1 MIFQRLASLFKI
13 RTEETRL
20 VILVGALFMCI
31 QAGGGMG
38 DNAAS
43 ALFLLRFGAEFL
55 PYMYLVLGGFSF
67 ICILAYTAALGRF
80 KKGQFFLWMLAGFAG
95 ILVLERAAILRPSS
109 FLYPTL
115 WLTINGLSLILGTF
129 VWNLA
134 GEVCDARQAKRLFP
148 LFTSAGIL
156 GSVLGNSIT
165 GVIARLLGTDNL
177 ILLYAALLGLAFL
190 LTYRITRSYLK
201 PATRSAKSQN
211 LLKDLRVGFDF
222 VRGSSLMRLIA
233 YASILFSIL
242 FFAIAFPFNKVVSAS
257 FPDEAQVAG
266 FLGLFS
272 SLTTAATLIVSLFIA
287 NRLYARLGIVNSV
300 LLMPIA
306 YIFGF
311 VAFAFSYNLFGAT
324 TARFAQLVI
333 LSGVAGTA
341 WSALFN
347 VVPSQKR
354 AQVLAFQNGVPSQI
368 GVMLSGVLLI
378 VGEKALNPQ
387 QVLLM
392 GIALALVCA
401 VLIWRMRSAYGEALI
416 AALRAGRVEVF
427 NAQDTAFAGLQEDA
441 FAVSMVVQSL
451 QDPKPTTRRLAA
463 EIISRMRA
471 VSAIPI
477 LLKSVSDSDAS
488 VRSAVLKTLGE
499 LKVSDS
505 IDAILTCLE
514 DSEGDV
520 RVSALAALS
529 GFELESNPS
538 LLAKIENL
546 TNDPDLKV
554 QMQAAVVLAKFDSG
568 RRASTI
574 LNDLLEASELNHRI
588 LALEMLAQVSVV
600 LNKEAREL
608 FNIQPVVSALQDP
621 LPLIRKTACQV
632 LSHFGNE
639 MVIKNILQRLYDTD
653 ASVRRAAAESLH
665 GFGASAQSSIIQVLQ
680 SKKGYAQA
688 AALDALSADDPAI
701 HHALLEYVRQEIL
714 DVRSLRLQLQ
724 SLAGD
729 GRALMF
735 LRDRLQIRMTSSEE
749 RLIKTVGL
757 FGNPQAMDLVRKSL
771 HAPDNES
778 RAASLETLETLGDKR
793 LTQEIIPLLEENLN
807 QGHSVGHSP
816 EGPADALGIL
826 LTDYDDWVRVLSIR
840 AIYELDLRRFIPKL
854 SEIQSDQH
862 PFVGQSAR
870 ETLIQFDKEKSMN
883 TLQTVSTLERIL
895 LLREVPIF
903 ADLSPE
909 DLKQVAEIAQEQW
922 IPDGTIICR
931 DGEDGDSMY
940 IIVAGQVQILKGAE
954 GSEKTLA
961 VRGVGDFVGEMA
973 IIESGPRV
981 ATLRAQGDV
990 RALVIDG
997 DAFNAILRDR
1007 QNVAIS
1013 VMRTLSRRLR
1023 EMVS

>member
-1 MIFQRLASLFKI
+1 MIVQRLASLLKV
-13 RTEETRL
+13 RAEETRL

-55 PYMYLVLGGFSF
+55 PYMYLVLGGFNF
-67 ICILAYTAALGRF
+67 LCTLAYTAALGRF
-80 KKGQFFLWMLAGFAG
+80 KKGRFFVWMLAGFVA
-95 ILVLERAAILRPSS
+95 ILILERVAIVRPAS
-109 FLYPTL
+109 FLYPVL

-129 VWNLA
+129 IWNLA

-165 GVIARLLGTDNL
+165 GVVAKILGTDNL
-177 ILLYAALLGLAFL
+177 ILLYAALLGFALL
-190 LTYRITRSYLK
+190 LTYIITRSHLK
-201 PATRSAKSQN
+201 PAARSAKSQN
-211 LLKDLRVGFDF
+211 LLKDLRVGYDF

-242 FFAIAFPFNKVVSAS
+242 FFTIAFPFNKVVSAS
-257 FPDEAQVAG
+257 YPDEAQVAG

-272 SLTTAATLIVSLFIA
+272 SLTTAATLIVSLFVA

-300 LLMPIA
+300 LLMPIT
-306 YIFGF
+306 YILGL

-333 LSGVAGTA
+333 LGGVAGTA

-378 VGEKALNPQ
+378 IGEKALNPQ
-387 QVLLM
+387 QVLLT
-392 GIALALVCA
+392 GTILALVCA
-401 VLIWRMRSAYGEALI
+401 VMIWRMRSAYGDALI

-427 NAQDTAFAGLQEDA
+427 SAQDTAFVGLQNDA
-441 FAVSMVVQSL
+441 FAVNVALQSL
-451 QDPKPTTRRLAA
+451 HDPKPTTRRLAV
-463 EIISRMRA
+463 EIIGKMGA
-471 VSAIPI
+471 VTAIPA
-477 LLKSVSDSDAS
+477 LKESLADPDSN
-488 VRSAVLKTLGE
+488 VRSAILQTLGE
-499 LKVSDS
+499 LKTEDTV
-505 IDAILTCLE
+505 DAILTAVN
-514 DSEGDV
+514 DSEADV
-520 RVSALAALS
+520 RISALAALS
-529 GFELESNPS
+529 RVEFEPTPAF
-538 LLAKIENL
+538 LATIENL
-546 TNDPDLKV
+546 TQDSNLKV
-554 QMQAAVVLAKFDSG
+554 KMQAAVVMAKSDSG
-568 RRASTI
+568 RHASA
-574 LNDLLEASELNHRI
+574 LANDLLASNEPEHRV
-588 LALEMLAQVSVV
+588 LALEMLAQVSAV
-600 LNKEAREL
+600 LTKEAKES
-608 FNIQPVVSALQDP
+608 FNIQPAISALEDSM
-621 LPLIRKTACQV
+621 PLIRKTACHA
-632 LSHFGNE
+632 LGSFGNE
-639 MVIKNILQRLYDTD
+639 AAIKNLLQRLSDSD
-653 ASVRRAAAESLH
+653 SSVRRAAADSLR
-665 GFGASAQSSIIQVLQ
+665 GFGASAQAGLVQVLQ
-680 SKKGYAQA
+680 SKNGNAQE
-688 AALDALSADDPAI
+688 AALDALSGNDSATYD
-701 HHALLEYVRQEIL
+701 ALLEYVRQEIL
-714 DVRSLRLQLQ
+714 DVRSQRLRLH

-729 GRALMF
+729 GRALTY
-735 LRDRLQIRMTSSEE
+735 LRDRLQTRMTSSEE

-771 HAPDNES
+771 HATDNES

-793 LTQEIIPLLEENLN
+793 LTQEIIPLLEESLN
-807 QGHSVGHSP
+807 QDPQNGL
-816 EGPADALGIL
+816 PADRAAEVLDAL
-826 LTDYDDWVRVLSIR
+826 LTDYDDWVRVLSMR
-840 AIYELDLRRFIPKL
+840 AIYELDLRTFIPKL
-854 SEIQSDQH
+854 DKIQSDPH
-862 PFVGQSAR
+862 PFVAQAAR
-870 ETLIQFDKEKSMN
+870 ETLIQFGEEKPMN
-883 TLQTVSTLERIL
+883 TLQTISTLERIL

-922 IPDGTIICR
+922 IPDGTVICR

-940 IIVAGQVQILKGAE
+940 IIVTGQVQILKGLE
-954 GSEKTLA
+954 GSEKILA
-961 VRGVGDFVGEMA
+961 VRGPGDFVGEMA

-981 ATLRAQGDV
+981 ATVRSQGDV

-1013 VMRTLSRRLR
+1013 VMHTLSRRLR
-1023 EMVS
+1023 EMMN

>member
-1 MIFQRLASLFKI
+1 MIIQRLASLFKV
-13 RTEETRL
+13 RPEETRL

-55 PYMYLVLGGFSF
+55 PYMYLVLGGFNF
-67 ICILAYTAALGRF
+67 ICTLAYTAALGRF

-95 ILVLERAAILRPSS
+95 VLVLERAAILRPAP
-109 FLYPTL
+109 FLYPAL

-165 GVIARLLGTDNL
+165 GIVAKILGTDNL
-177 ILLYAALLGLAFL
+177 ILLYAALLGLAFF
-190 LTYRITRSYLK
+190 LTFQISRSNLK

-233 YASILFSIL
+233 YTSILFSIL
-242 FFAIAFPFNKVVSAS
+242 FFAIAFPFNKVVSTS
-257 FPDEAQVAG
+257 YPDEAQVAG

-311 VAFAFSYNLFGAT
+311 VAFAFNYNLFGAA

-368 GVMLSGVLLI
+368 GVMLSGMLLI
-378 VGEKALNPQ
+378 VGELALNPQ

-401 VLIWRMRSAYGEALI
+401 VMIWRMRSAYGEALI

-427 NAQDTAFAGLQEDA
+427 NAQDMAFSGLQHDA
-441 FAVSMVVQSL
+441 FAVNVALQSL
-451 QDPKPTTRRLAA
+451 HDHKPTTRRLAA
-463 EIISRMRA
+463 EIIGKMGATS
-471 VSAIPI
+471 VIPA
-477 LLKSVSDSDAS
+477 LTGSLTDPDSN
-488 VRSAVLKTLGE
+488 VRSTVLRTLGE
-499 LKVSDS
+499 LKAVDAFP
-505 IDAILTCLE
+505 AILTALE
-514 DSEGDV
+514 DRERDV

-529 GFELESNPS
+529 TLDLESNPT
-538 LLAKIENL
+538 LQAKMENL
-546 TNDPDLKV
+546 SNDPDLKV

-568 RRASTI
+568 RRASII
-574 LNDLLEASELNHRI
+574 LNELFKTSGLDHRI
-588 LALEMLAQVSVV
+588 LALEMLTQVSVV
-600 LNKEAREL
+600 LNKEAKGS
-608 FNIQPVVSALQDP
+608 FDIQPVLSALDDAA
-621 LPLIRKTACQV
+621 PLIRKTACQV
-632 LSHFGNE
+632 LGNFGIE
-639 MVIKNILQRLYDTD
+639 SLIQNIIERLYDSD
-653 ASVRRAAAESLH
+653 ASVRRAAAESLR
-665 GFGASAQSSIIQVLQ
+665 GFGATAQAGIIQVLG
-680 SKKGYAQA
+680 SKNGYAQE
-688 AALDALSADDPAI
+688 AALEALSADDPAI
-701 HHALLEYVRQEIL
+701 HAALMEYVSQEIL
-714 DVRSLRLQLQ
+714 DVRELRLGLQ

-735 LRDRLQIRMTSSEE
+735 LRDRLEIRMTSSEE

-807 QGHSVGHSP
+807 QDHRVGGSAD
-816 EGPADALGIL
+816 GPADVLAIL

-840 AIYELDLRRFIPKL
+840 AIYELDLRTFIPKL
-854 SEIQSDQH
+854 GEMRSDPH

-940 IIVAGQVQILKGAE
+940 IIVAGQVQILKGVE
-954 GSEKTLA
+954 GSEKILA

-981 ATLRAQGDV
+981 ATVRAHGDV
-990 RALVIDG
+990 RVLVIDG

-1023 EMVS
+1023 EMMN